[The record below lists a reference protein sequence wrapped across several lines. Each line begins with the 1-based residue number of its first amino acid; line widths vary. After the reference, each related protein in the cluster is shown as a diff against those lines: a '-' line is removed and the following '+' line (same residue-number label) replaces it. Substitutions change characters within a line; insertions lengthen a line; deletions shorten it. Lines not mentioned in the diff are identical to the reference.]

1 MKKIL
6 LSILTVL
13 AVGTTKADEKAWYLQ
28 TDTNAKVALE
38 KVDYLL
44 AADDDDHFT
53 VVVKMGTPIAGV
65 KSVSFSQ
72 QATGLEAVE
81 AGKPGIVLPTKTSS
95 SLTLTGLASGTAVR
109 IYSVDGRLVKEV
121 TASDQSLK
129 ISVSDLANGT
139 YILRT
144 QNSDVKFVKQ

>member
-6 LSILTVL
+6 LSVLTVL
-13 AVGTTKADEKAWYLQ
+13 AVGTAKADEKAWYLQ

-53 VVVKMGTPIAGV
+53 VVVKTGTPIAGV

-72 QATGLEAVE
+72 QATGLETVE